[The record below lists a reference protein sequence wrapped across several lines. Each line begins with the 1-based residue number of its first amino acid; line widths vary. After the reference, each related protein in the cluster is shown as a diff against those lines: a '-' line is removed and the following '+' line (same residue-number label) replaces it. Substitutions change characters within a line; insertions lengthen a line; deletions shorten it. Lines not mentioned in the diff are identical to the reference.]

1 VIRKEK
7 QKMSF
12 KMMPTVL
19 LAVCLIYSAAMAQES
34 STSNRRTYSRA
45 DFVNV
50 DGSSLADKIAR
61 AVNQFKGTKAGET
74 VWLAYHFP
82 ARDGLT
88 IGPFSGTIYRDED
101 GIRLERRDD
110 PQGAAVFLLTDTSGA
125 RPIFTRVKLLSLNE
139 PYLFENRAVYWLG
152 NIDVGESL
160 AQLEA
165 IKRENPEDK
174 AVVRGVLRAISV
186 HNSPRVVPALKE
198 VAQKEA
204 NIEFQRYAI
213 SSLSRVET
221 KESVDALIELYDALN
236 VDAAKEEVITGLSR
250 SSERRATDK
259 LLTIARNDSN
269 PKLRQAAVRRLS
281 SSQGSRFSVNWN

>member
-1 VIRKEK
+1 MSLKVTVTVILGICLLC
-7 QKMSF
+7 S
-12 KMMPTVL
+12 TVL
-19 LAVCLIYSAAMAQES
+19 AQESS

-88 IGPFSGTIYRDED
+88 IGPFSGTIYRDDD

-125 RPIFTRVKLLSLNE
+125 RPVFTRVKTLSLNE
-139 PYLFENRAVYWLG
+139 PYLFENRPVYWLG
-152 NIDVGESL
+152 NIDVGESM
-160 AQLEA
+160 AQLDT
-165 IKRENPEDK
+165 IKRDNAEDK
-174 AVVRGVLRAISV
+174 TVVRGVLRAISV
-186 HNSPRVVPALKE
+186 HNSPRVVTVLKD
-198 VAQKEA
+198 VAQKDA
-204 NIEFQRYAI
+204 NVEVQRYAI

-221 KESVDALIELYDALN
+221 KESVDALIELYDAVS
-236 VDAAKEEVITGLSR
+236 VDAAKEEVIAGLAR
-250 SSERRATDK
+250 SSERRAADK
-259 LLTIARNDSN
+259 LLAIARNDTN

-281 SSQGSRFSVNWN
+281 SSHGSRFSVNWN